1 MAMALSLSIY
11 IWLRVSRHL
20 TTLLKK
26 HKTTG
31 VSTVAP
37 AAASAESAAE
47 PTGETVGSA
56 SG

>member
-47 PTGETVGSA
+47 PTG
-56 SG
+56 